1 MIRPLEILENK
12 KEYTTSVLYN
22 GRCADY
28 IKPGCI
34 KIPRNDYICI
44 IYEAGQNVMPSQYT
58 ENFIPLSVLYSGK
71 LSNVSGNYN
80 IPGYCLNTYNKYVA
94 TEFNR
99 NITHFYV
106 NTEAILIYDY
116 KDENFSYFH
125 WKPDES
131 VASDGYYLFED
142 NTFTILVSKEL
153 DVLQRKK
160 SSRFFDKIW
169 DFLYKIT
176 KINNILTTFPFL
188 KYKII
193 Y

>member
-12 KEYTTSVLYN
+12 KEYTTNVLYN

-44 IYEAGQNVMPSQYT
+44 IYEAGLNMMSSQYT
-58 ENFIPLSVLYSGK
+58 KIFLPLSVLYSGK
-71 LSNVSGNYN
+71 LSNVDGNYN
-80 IPGYCLNTYNKYVA
+80 VPGYSLNTYNSYVA
-94 TEFNR
+94 DRFNKDVTEFY
-99 NITHFYV
+99 I
-106 NTEAILIYDY
+106 NTEAVLIYDY

-131 VASDGYYLFED
+131 VDTNTSYYYLFED

-160 SSRFFDKIW
+160 KF
-169 DFLYKIT
+169 
-176 KINNILTTFPFL
+176 
-188 KYKII
+188 
-193 Y
+193 